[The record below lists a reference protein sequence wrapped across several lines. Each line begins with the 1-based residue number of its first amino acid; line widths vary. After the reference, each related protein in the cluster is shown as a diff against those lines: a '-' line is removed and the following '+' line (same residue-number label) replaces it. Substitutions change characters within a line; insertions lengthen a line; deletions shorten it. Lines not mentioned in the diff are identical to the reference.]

1 MDAARSQKVIAL
13 HQPVYLPFAGFF
25 RKMALA
31 DEFAFLDFVQLS
43 KQSWQVRNRI
53 KTREGPLWLTV
64 PAYVKGKHEQLI
76 RDVRV
81 AEGPWRRKHR
91 DAIRQSYA
99 RAPYFAD
106 YADFVDDVY
115 GREWE
120 WLVDLNLYIIDG
132 LRRFLGV
139 ETPVVDI
146 GGMEFT
152 GTKTDLVVGICKK
165 MEGTAYLSSDG
176 EAAYIEKEKFE
187 AAGLRHGYLRWEP
200 TPYPQLFGDFEPNLS
215 AIDLLFNCGPGS
227 RDVVLGNPPNEP

>member
-1 MDAARSQKVIAL
+1 MDAARPQKIIAL

-31 DEFAFLDFVQLS
+31 DAFAFLAFVQLS

-53 KTREGPLWLTV
+53 KTREGPRWLTV
-64 PAYVKGKHEQLI
+64 PVYVKGKRDQLI

-139 ETPVVDI
+139 ETPVVDVA
-146 GGMEFT
+146 GMTFA
-152 GTKTDLVVGICKK
+152 GTKTDLVVDICQKLG
-165 MEGTAYLSSDG
+165 GTAYLSSDG

-187 AAGLRHGYLRWEP
+187 AAGPKLPRLGADAVPATLRRVRTEPLGDRSIVQLRPEEYRRGYGSRHGLK
-200 TPYPQLFGDFEPNLS
+200 
-215 AIDLLFNCGPGS
+215 
-227 RDVVLGNPPNEP
+227 